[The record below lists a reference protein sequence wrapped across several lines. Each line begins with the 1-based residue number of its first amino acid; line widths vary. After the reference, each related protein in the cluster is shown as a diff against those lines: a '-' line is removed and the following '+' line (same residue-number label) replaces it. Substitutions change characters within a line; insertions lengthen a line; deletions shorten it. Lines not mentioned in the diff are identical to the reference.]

1 MPSGT
6 LCVLRGCDVGQT
18 TRSVADGIPTEDRG
32 NEGERRAVAIRE
44 ESHQSESFPRRDTS
58 WRVAEEWSM
67 AGFELHLPAIRGTQA
82 GREYFLVMCPLGLL
96 PRLFRSEDEDVQ
108 PELQAQRVLNR
119 GRVPEI
125 ARYITDNP
133 ESYVLSSIVG
143 SVDREV
149 HFEPVAG
156 PPGAAG
162 MGTLGLPR
170 AAVET
175 ALRLKPELADETV
188 SLVLYVD
195 PGFQRSEQ
203 IFSDLKRHESRSSRS
218 QGILCDNRDEMAL
231 ITKELIKRV
240 DAFDGMTEMVRSK
253 ISNRSLKLFTLSGIY
268 HATEILLSQ
277 KQKAPFAEKLAMS
290 TQFWTEVSDR
300 IPDWSRAK
308 RREISPAELRATRV
322 HSHAIA
328 LSALARAGRA
338 LLEIDRPQWRA
349 RLAPLRKLDWSR
361 SNRQLWEG
369 RAMIAGRLSKSN
381 VNVLLTGNVIKRQL
395 RLSLADEE
403 QEAEDRLRAQGA
415 G

>member
-1 MPSGT
+1 MS
-6 LCVLRGCDVGQT
+6 
-18 TRSVADGIPTEDRG
+18 
-32 NEGERRAVAIRE
+32 
-44 ESHQSESFPRRDTS
+44 
-58 WRVAEEWSM
+58 
-67 AGFELHLPAIRGTQA
+67 GFELHLPAIRGKQA
-82 GREYFLVMCPLGLL
+82 GREYFLVMCPLGII
-96 PRLFRSEDEDVQ
+96 PRLFRSEDVSVQ
-108 PELQAQRVLNR
+108 PELQVQRLLNR

-143 SVDREV
+143 SVDRPV

-156 PPGAAG
+156 PTGATG
-162 MGTLGLPR
+162 MGTLKLPVAARFLIHDGIHRR
-170 AAVET
+170 AAIEE
-175 ALRLKPELADETV
+175 ALRSKPELADETV

-195 PGFQRSEQ
+195 PGFERSEQ

-277 KQKAPFAEKLAMS
+277 KQKIPFAEKLAMA

-300 IPDWSRAK
+300 IPDWERAK
-308 RREISPAELRATRV
+308 RREISPAELRATCV

-338 LLEIDRPQWRA
+338 LLEIGRPKWRA

-395 RLSLADEE
+395 SLPLTDEE
-403 QEAEDRLRAQGA
+403 QEAEERLNEGVRR
-415 G
+415 